1 MMRHVSGITVLLV
14 LGIVFI
20 VGVLFTRTRPPQ
32 VEDQVADS
40 IKELYDTF
48 GFQVAGTVGPQGGLD
63 VERVKSGSVADHLGI
78 KKGDRLLTVNDR
90 SVWHAKDMADQLFA
104 AVNAGPA
111 FMLVANGD
119 NYRQVVLGGRR
130 PGTAGTPGAGRRGPG
145 RGGRMRAP
153 AGATRGQ
160 GTPQPQR
167 SGAPARGR

>member
-1 MMRHVSGITVLLV
+1 MMRHFSGITVLLV
-14 LGIVFI
+14 LAIVFI
-20 VGVLFTRTRPPQ
+20 AGVLFTRTRPPQ

-40 IKELYDTF
+40 VKELYDAF

-63 VERVKSGSVADHLGI
+63 VERVKSGSVAERLGI
-78 KKGDRLLTVNDR
+78 KKGDRVITVNDR

-130 PGTAGTPGAGRRGPG
+130 GASGTPGAGRGGPG

-160 GTPQPQR
+160 GTPQPPG